1 MSKRS
6 RIVALVAAAA
16 SAVGLAIGGVAPA
29 TADAVPGAIR
39 PAAFTGTT
47 IPLTL
52 TNNSGQGPAYI
63 YILGTNLDT
72 GQMGWADAQGT
83 FHAWPHAGEVP
94 VSAPD
99 ASIAT
104 IGVGQSQTIQ
114 MPKLSGRIYYS
125 YGEKLDFKIVLD
137 GKLVQ
142 PAVHAMGDPN
152 RDKLFNW
159 TEYTLNKDG
168 LWINSTQVDF
178 FSAPYQVGLKKQDGS
193 IISTGRLKDNAYNS
207 FFDKLAA
214 QPGWAGLIQ
223 RDASGRILRAHSP
236 GHGLESDMINPS
248 VVTGYIDQVWE
259 SYRTRD
265 VTITP
270 FEHEPQTKFF
280 GRVVGDQWVFRN
292 TSGAQVATFPK
303 PSAGSVYGCSGDLFA
318 PNDHVVGPIARTL
331 CAGFIRSTLLDNPN
345 QPATD
350 TSTYYKSGSVNQYAR
365 LVHEAM
371 VTGKAYA
378 FAFDDVGAH
387 ESLVHDGN
395 PAAAYISLDP
405 FTGAASPIGQED
417 TGASAPG
424 DGGGDDGGGDTG
436 GGDTGASLPTGA
448 GAINSASYCLDVP
461 WGNMSDGVQVQ
472 LANCYGNDA
481 QRWTRNADGTIHIA
495 DKCLD
500 ARGSGTANGTV
511 AQLWNC
517 NGTNAQKWSYDSG
530 TKALKNAASGLCLDA
545 SNGVTDGSLVH
556 LWQCHGQD
564 NQKWTF

>member
-6 RIVALVAAAA
+6 QFVALLAATA
-16 SAVGLAIGGVAPA
+16 SAIGLAVGATPAA
-29 TADAVPGAIR
+29 TADVAPSIIR

-72 GQMGWADAQGT
+72 GQMGWADAQGN
-83 FHAWPHAGEVP
+83 FHAWPHTGEVP
-94 VSAPD
+94 VDAPD

-104 IGVGQSQTIQ
+104 IGAGQSQTIR

-142 PAVHAMGDPN
+142 PAVHTTNDPN
-152 RDKLFNW
+152 RNKLFNW
-159 TEYTLNKDG
+159 TEYTLNDDG
-168 LWINSTQVDF
+168 LWINSTQVDM
-178 FSAPYQVGLKKQDGS
+178 FSAPYQVALKKQDGS
-193 IISTGRLKDNAYNS
+193 IISTGRLKNDAYYD
-207 FFDKLAA
+207 FFNKLAA

-223 RDASGRILRAHSP
+223 RDEAGNILRAHAP
-236 GHGLESDMINPS
+236 GHGLSSGMIDPS

-270 FEHEPQTKFF
+270 FEHEPQTKYF
-280 GRVVGDQWVFRN
+280 GRVIGDQWVFRDTN
-292 TSGAQVATFPK
+292 GVEVASFAK
-303 PSAGSVYGCSGDLFA
+303 PSASSVYLCNGELFA

-331 CAGFIRSTLLDNPN
+331 CAGFIRSTLLNNPN

-350 TSTYYKSGSVNQYAR
+350 ASTFYQGSGVNHYAR

-378 FAFDDVGAH
+378 FPFDDVGAH

-405 FTGAASPIGQED
+405 LTGAATPIGHEIGGD
-417 TGASAPG
+417 TAPG
-424 DGGGDDGGGDTG
+424 DDDDGGND
-436 GGDTGASLPTGA
+436 GASLPVGTGP
-448 GAINSASYCLDVP
+448 INSANYCLDVP
-461 WGNMSDGVQVQ
+461 WAHMTNGVQVQ

-481 QRWTRNADGTIHIA
+481 QRWTRRSDGTIHISN
-495 DKCLD
+495 KCLD
-500 ARGSGTANGTV
+500 ARSSGTTNGTV
-511 AQLWNC
+511 VQLWNC

-530 TKALKNAASGLCLDA
+530 SKALKNAVSGLCLDA
-545 SNGVTDGSLVH
+545 SNGVTDGSPVH

-564 NQKWTF
+564 NQRWTF

>member
-6 RIVALVAAAA
+6 KFLAILAATA
-16 SAVGLAIGGVAPA
+16 SAIGLAVGATPAA
-29 TADAVPGAIR
+29 TADVAPSTIA
-39 PAAFTGTT
+39 PMAFEGTT

-52 TNNSGQGPAYI
+52 TNNSGEGPAYI

-72 GQMGWADAQGT
+72 GQMGWADAQGN

-104 IGVGQSQTIQ
+104 IGVGQSQTIR

-142 PAVHAMGDPN
+142 PAVHATGDPN

-159 TEYTLNKDG
+159 TEYTLNDGG

-193 IISTGRLKDNAYNS
+193 IISTGRLKDNAYNT

-214 QPGWAGLIQ
+214 EPGWAGLIQ
-223 RDASGRILRAHSP
+223 RDSSGNILRAHSP
-236 GHGLESDMINPS
+236 GHGLESDMINPN

-280 GRVVGDQWVFRN
+280 GRVIGDQWVFRN
-292 TSGAQVATFPK
+292 TSGAEVATFPK

-350 TSTYYKSGSVNQYAR
+350 ISTYYKSGSVNQYAR

-405 FTGAASPIGQED
+405 FTGHATPIGSED
-417 TGASAPG
+417 NGASEPG
-424 DGGGDDGGGDTG
+424 DGGDDGD
-436 GGDTGASLPTGA
+436 GDTGASLPVGA
-448 GAINSASYCLDVP
+448 GAINAANYCLDVP
-461 WGNMSDGVQVQ
+461 WANMANGVQVQ
-472 LANCYGNDA
+472 LANCSGNDA
-481 QRWTRNADGTIHIA
+481 QSWTRNSDGTIHIA

-500 ARGSGTANGTV
+500 ARSSGTANGTV
-511 AQLWNC
+511 VQLWTC
-517 NGTNAQKWSYDSG
+517 NDSNAQKWSYNSSS
-530 TKALKNAASGLCLDA
+530 KELKNAVSGLCLDA
-545 SNGVTDGSLVH
+545 ANGVTDGSPVH
-556 LWQCHGQD
+556 LWQCHGD
-564 NQKWTF
+564 SNQQWTF

>member
-6 RIVALVAAAA
+6 RIVALLAATA
-16 SAVGLAIGGVAPA
+16 SAIGLAVGSVAPA
-29 TADAVPGAIR
+29 TADISPGAIR
-39 PAAFTGTT
+39 PAAFDGET

-52 TNNSGQGPAYI
+52 TNNSGQGPVYI

-72 GQMGWADAQGT
+72 GQMGWADAQGS
-83 FHAWPHAGEVP
+83 FHAWPHVGEVP

-104 IGVGQSQTIQ
+104 IGAGQSQTIS

-125 YGEKLDFKIVLD
+125 YGQKLDFKVVLD
-137 GKLVQ
+137 GRLVQ
-142 PAVHAMGDPN
+142 PAVHTLGDPN

-159 TEYTLNKDG
+159 TEYTLNDDG

-207 FFDKLAA
+207 FFDQLAA

-223 RDASGRILRAHSP
+223 RDSAGNILRAHSP
-236 GHGLESDMINPS
+236 GHGLESGMIDPS

-259 SYRTRD
+259 SYRNRD

-270 FEHEPQTKFF
+270 FDHEPQTKFF
-280 GRVVGDQWVFRN
+280 GRVIGDQWVFRN
-292 TSGAQVATFPK
+292 TSGAEVATFSK

-345 QPATD
+345 QPAAD
-350 TSTYYKSGSVNQYAR
+350 ASTYYQGSNANHYAR

-371 VTGKAYA
+371 ANGKAYA

-405 FTGAASPIGQED
+405 FTGAATPIGQD
-417 TGASAPG
+417 DAGTTDPG
-424 DGGGDDGGGDTG
+424 DGGDGTNGGQ
-436 GGDTGASLPTGA
+436 LPSGTSALTA
-448 GAINSASYCLDVP
+448 GSYCLDVP
-461 WGNMSDGVQVQ
+461 WADFSNGVQVQ

-500 ARGSGTANGTV
+500 ARSSGTTNGTV
-511 AQLWNC
+511 VQLWNC

-530 TKALKNAASGLCLDA
+530 SKALKNAASGLCVDA
-545 SNGVTDGSLVH
+545 SNGVTDGSPVH
-556 LWQCHGQD
+556 LWQCHGES
-564 NQKWTF
+564 NQQWTL